1 MNTNTIKNRLLE
13 KINTLSEEQLTSILS
28 FVEKLEHE
36 SEITPSS
43 TEGAC
48 SDRWSDHEKNIQ
60 LPRKEKKLTVLE
72 RLGGVSKNL
81 IKGGG
86 NLSDREVR
94 KKTIAQKMKQKYDRE

>member
-13 KINTLSEEQLTSILS
+13 KINTLSEEQLTSILY
-28 FVEKLEHE
+28 FVEKLEKE
-36 SEITPSS
+36 
-43 TEGAC
+43 
-48 SDRWSDHEKNIQ
+48 SDHEKNIQ
-60 LPRKEKKLTVLE
+60 LPKREKKLTVLE
-72 RLGGVSKNL
+72 RLGGVSKKM

>member
-28 FVEKLEHE
+28 FVEKLENE
-36 SEITPSS
+36 
-43 TEGAC
+43 
-48 SDRWSDHEKNIQ
+48 SDHEKNIQ
-60 LPRKEKKLTVLE
+60 LPKREKKLTVLE

-94 KKTIAQKMKQKYDRE
+94 KKTRLSQTKYEN